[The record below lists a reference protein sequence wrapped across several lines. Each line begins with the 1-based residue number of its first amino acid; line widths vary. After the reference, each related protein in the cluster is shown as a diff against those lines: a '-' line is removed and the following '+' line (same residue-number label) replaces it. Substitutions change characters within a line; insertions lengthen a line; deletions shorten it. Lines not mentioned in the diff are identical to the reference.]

1 MHVHL
6 VLRFFLISWLFIN
19 QSGHSIYLI
28 KAEYL
33 SYRMVPVILL
43 LVKEFK
49 IYVLKRTKIYI
60 SFQSSFLT
68 WIDHLII

>member
-1 MHVHL
+1 MY
-6 VLRFFLISWLFIN
+6 
-19 QSGHSIYLI
+19 QI

-49 IYVLKRTKIYI
+49 IYVLKSTKI
-60 SFQSSFLT
+60 
-68 WIDHLII
+68 IIFSNHYFERG